1 MMQLPVSIMPC
12 DARMEYAAKSLE
24 RKGGKLC
31 ASLKDLPENGYVICG
46 LPFTKDGKTVNMS
59 VSAPP
64 TIPCFLDM
72 LTGSHILVG
81 GNLPDSVTA
90 YCTRKGIEYYDIM
103 TSADFVSKNAR
114 LTAEGLLIPLLTHT
128 SFSVCD
134 FRTLLIGYGNCG
146 REIADILQLFT
157 NEIYIYD
164 KDPDA
169 LRSAGSKHFTAIYE
183 KDIQPPFDG
192 LRQINTII
200 NTAPVNPFDDR
211 TWESVPA
218 DCRIFNIASSVPKL
232 PPPVSERLLN
242 CPGIPGKYAPGTA
255 GNIIAKNICEHFK
268 L

>member
-1 MMQLPVSIMPC
+1 MMQLPISIMPC
-12 DARMEYAAKSLE
+12 GTRMEYAAKSLE

-31 ASLKDLPENGYVICG
+31 ASLEELPENGYLICG

-59 VSAPP
+59 VSEPP
-64 TIPCFLDM
+64 TIPCFLSM

-103 TSADFVSKNAR
+103 TSGDFVAKNAR
-114 LTAEGLLIPLLTHT
+114 LTAEGLLIPLLAHT
-128 SFSVCD
+128 SFSVCEC
-134 FRTLLIGYGNCG
+134 RILLIGYGNCG
-146 REIADILQLFT
+146 REIADILRLFT
-157 NEIYIYD
+157 NEIHIYD

-169 LRSAGSKHFTAIYE
+169 LRSAESKHFTTISE
-183 KDIQPPFDG
+183 KDIDG

-200 NTAPVNPFDDR
+200 NTSPENPFDSQ
-211 TWESVPA
+211 TWERIPA
-218 DCRIFNIASSVPKL
+218 NCRIFNIASCVPKL
-232 PPPVSERLLN
+232 PFPVSERLVN
-242 CPGIPGKYAPGTA
+242 CPGIPGKYAPKTA